1 MPRVEWLNETEV
13 GGGLLLILGF
23 LVTKPPLF
31 TSVMWRAE
39 PRLEKSLGGAERK
52 KGGLKV
58 RGGGGEKLLEAFGG
72 DRQLTLGG
80 RVTVR
85 ERSDFLLVL

>member
-39 PRLEKSLGGAERK
+39 LRLEKSLGGAERK

-58 RGGGGEKLLEAFGG
+58 RGGEKKLLEAFGG

>member
-1 MPRVEWLNETEV
+1 
-13 GGGLLLILGF
+13 
-23 LVTKPPLF
+23 
-31 TSVMWRAE
+31 MWRAE

-52 KGGLKV
+52 KGGTESE
-58 RGGGGEKLLEAFGG
+58 GGRKKLLEAFGG